1 MHFVCDEA
9 ETDRDHMDVVG
20 VWSGRHASA
29 LRTALRLT
37 NEAFAEQLGTAVRT
51 VAKWNADPELVPNTE
66 LQRALDTMLQRS
78 GADVRARFASL
89 VEERTP
95 IPLPRQPAGDAG
107 TRRDDSA
114 AALRLSHDPSIGQ
127 ALSWL
132 DQAANWPSGEAR
144 RRVQQNLQDLDAA
157 KLAATA
163 QHRSAVGR
171 EAVADA
177 LIRHYGEADP
187 YVPYRVA
194 CDGQPIRTSVLTRP
208 DWLDLNLGLAEGCD
222 HLQLRSSVAAPRTAV
237 DEYAANAAAQR
248 LAEALGGDIRITN
261 SPLYRLLDV
270 DATPEGLAGA
280 LGLTDFVA
288 YAMTLDLL
296 ENELIDQLVKNPAP
310 SPDALPLRQRYL
322 PDLNSVT
329 SVADRLCAGGPLAL
343 FAAART
349 GSRGRPGE
357 PDYVLLVQ
365 ERSGRVLN
373 AARRLAVIPK
383 AFHQPL
389 VDFSD
394 DAQLSSTLERE
405 LEEELFGRA
414 ELDSTNPDHRQADP
428 LHISRLSPPMRWLID
443 RADTPTWQM
452 ECTGLGFNLVS
463 GTFEFA
469 SLVVIHDDEWWTR
482 FGGSIEANWE
492 TGGLRRFSSLDREGI
507 GRLVHDASWSNEGLF
522 AFLQGQRRL
531 TAIGEHRV
539 NLPTIDL
546 EM

>member
-1 MHFVCDEA
+1 
-9 ETDRDHMDVVG
+9 MDVVG

-78 GADVRARFASL
+78 GPDVRARFASL
-89 VEERTP
+89 VEERAA
-95 IPLPRQPAGDAG
+95 IPAPRQPAPAEV
-107 TRRDDSA
+107 TPRRDDSA

-132 DQAANWPSGEAR
+132 EQAAGWRNGEAR
-144 RRVQQNLQDLDAA
+144 PRVQRLLQDLDVTQ
-157 KLAATA
+157 LTATA
-163 QHRSAVGR
+163 QRRSSVGR
-171 EAVADA
+171 QAVADA
-177 LIRHYGEADP
+177 LIRFYGEDGS
-187 YVPYRVA
+187 YTPYRVT
-194 CDGQPIRTSVLTRP
+194 CDGQPVATSVLSRP
-208 DWLDLNLGLAEGCD
+208 EWLDLGLGLAEGYD
-222 HLQLRSSVAAPRTAV
+222 HLELRSNTTELYGGI
-237 DEYAANAAAQR
+237 DEQAANAAAHR
-248 LAEALGGDIRITN
+248 LAEALAGDIRLTN
-261 SPLYRLLDV
+261 SPLYRLLSV
-270 DATPEGLAGA
+270 DASTARLDGTV
-280 LGLTDFVA
+280 GLTDFVA
-288 YAMTLDLL
+288 YALTLDLL
-296 ENELIDQLVKNPAP
+296 ENELIDQLVKAPAP
-310 SPDALPLRQRYL
+310 TSDALPLRQRYL
-322 PDLNSVT
+322 PNLASVT
-329 SVADRLCAGGPLAL
+329 NVADRLCAGGPLAL

-383 AFHQPL
+383 SFHQPL

-443 RADTPTWQM
+443 RSDTPAWRM
-452 ECTGLGFNLVS
+452 ECTGLGLNLVS

-492 TGGLRRFSSLDREGI
+492 TTGLRRYSSLDREGVA
-507 GRLVHDASWSNEGLF
+507 RLVHDASWSNEGLF
-522 AFLQGQRRL
+522 AFLQGLRRL
-531 TAIGEHRV
+531 TAIGEHRA